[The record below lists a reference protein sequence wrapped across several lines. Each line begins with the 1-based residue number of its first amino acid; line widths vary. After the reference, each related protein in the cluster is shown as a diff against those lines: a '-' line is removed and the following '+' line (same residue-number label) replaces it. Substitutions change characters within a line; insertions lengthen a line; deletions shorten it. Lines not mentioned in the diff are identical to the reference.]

1 MPDKEIISCQ
11 DDLCSENSAENKEK
25 QDNCQIKEI
34 EDHYSIAES
43 STHSKKESS
52 CEESDNSC
60 GCGCSE
66 VSNENKENHKHDQHR
81 EHYDCDERSD
91 HTKEKT
97 DDSCSCGCED
107 TYENEHNTCEV
118 ESTHRACGCGCSE
131 GLLEKRE
138 SLWTRKNLFVM
149 ITSAVLLP
157 VGLYFNYFTGQE
169 IVSEILFLAVI
180 ALSGYEII
188 KSGIMGLLKGNFNIN
203 LLMTIAVAV
212 SFAIG
217 SGAEGAVIIFLFYIA
232 EFLENYAGN
241 RARKS
246 IESLLKLAPDTATIK
261 INDKNIELNVNEV
274 KVDDILVVRPGEK
287 ISLDGIVINGESTV
301 DQAAITGESIPVNK
315 TEGDNVFAATLNG
328 EGYLEVKVTKKS
340 DETVLSKIINLV
352 RESQQKKSITESFI
366 ERFAIY
372 YTPAVV
378 LIAAAIA
385 TVPPFVFG
393 QPLYTWIYRALV
405 LLVISCPCAF
415 LLSTP
420 VAMVSGIT
428 ASTRNGVLI
437 KGSKYVEEMKNIS
450 TIVFDKT
457 GTITEGKL
465 EVTDVLTLNNYSK
478 NEILQIAGSLESR
491 SKHPLA
497 EAVINYVE
505 ESNMDF
511 KEVKDFKSITGN
523 GVKGRI
529 DGKMFYIGKKSL
541 FKDNPEFPEE
551 LINKLQNDGK
561 TIIIL
566 GNDDHI
572 LAVIGL
578 MDRIRGLSKSTIAG
592 LKERSIKTVMLT
604 GDNEG
609 TAKAVSTKIGID
621 KYYSGLLPEDK
632 VKIIDELL
640 NKGECVAMIG
650 DGVNDAPALAR
661 ANVGIAMGAAGSD
674 VAIETADIALMQ
686 DDISKINYLIDL
698 SRKTMSV
705 VKQNV
710 SAALLIQLALAAL
723 AVFGFVSLWVAVTF
737 GDVGLTLAVILNA
750 LQIGIKNKNDAIYE
764 NEKHDL
770 NIDYPNL
777 KLKGQN

>member
-1 MPDKEIISCQ
+1 MPNKEIISCQ
-11 DDLCSENSAENKEK
+11 DDICSENSAENKEK
-25 QDNCQIKEI
+25 QGNYQIKEI
-34 EDHYSIAES
+34 EDQYSIDES
-43 STHSKKESS
+43 SAHGKKESI

-60 GCGCSE
+60 GCGCSK

-81 EHYDCDERSD
+81 EHYDCDEHSD
-91 HTKEKT
+91 HNKEKT
-97 DDSCSCGCED
+97 YDSCSCGGED
-107 TYENEHNTCEV
+107 TYENGHNTCEI

-138 SLWTRKNLFVM
+138 SLWTLKNLFVM

-188 KSGIMGLLKGNFNIN
+188 KSGIMGLLKGNFSMN

-217 SGAEGAVIIFLFYIA
+217 SSAEGAVIIFLFYIA

-274 KVDDILVVRPGEK
+274 KVDDILVVKPGEK

-301 DQAAITGESIPVNK
+301 DQAAITGESIPINK

-352 RESQQKKSITESFI
+352 RDSQQKKSSTESFI
-366 ERFAIY
+366 ERFAKY

-385 TVPPFVFG
+385 TVPPLVFG

-523 GVKGRI
+523 GVKGCI

-566 GNDDHI
+566 GNDHHI

-578 MDRIRGLSKSTIAG
+578 MDRIRDLSKSTIAG

-609 TAKAVSTKIGID
+609 TAKAVSSKIGID

-640 NKGECVAMIG
+640 DKGECVAMIG

-710 SAALLIQLALAAL
+710 LAALLIQLALAAL

-750 LQIGIKNKNDAIYE
+750 LQIGIKNKNEAIYE
-764 NEKHDL
+764 NERHEL
-770 NIDYPNL
+770 NIDYSNI

>member
-1 MPDKEIISCQ
+1 MGNKEITSCKTE
-11 DDLCSENSAENKEK
+11 DYKSNESCNENSAESKEK
-25 QDNCQIKEI
+25 QDTCHIEEI
-34 EDHYSIAES
+34 DH
-43 STHSKKESS
+43 HDCDDDHVHNNKESI
-52 CEESDNSC
+52 CEDEESGDSC
-60 GCGCSE
+60 GCGCNEDLTEKEKNHITSHSE
-66 VSNENKENHKHDQHR
+66 DHCG
-81 EHYDCDERSD
+81 CDEHSV
-91 HTKEKT
+91 HSKE
-97 DDSCSCGCED
+97 D
-107 TYENEHNTCEV
+107 NTCEI
-118 ESTHRACGCGCSE
+118 ESTSHGCGCGCSE
-131 GLLEKRE
+131 GLLEERE
-138 SLWTRKNLFVM
+138 SLWTRKNLFVI
-149 ITSAVLLP
+149 ITSAILLP
-157 VGLYFNYFTGQE
+157 IGLYFNYFTGQE

-180 ALSGYEII
+180 AISGFEII
-188 KSGIMGLLKGNFNIN
+188 KSGIMSLLKGNFSMN

-232 EFLENYAGN
+232 EFLEDYAGN

-246 IESLLKLAPDTATIK
+246 IESLLKLVPDTATVK
-261 INDKNIELNVNEV
+261 RNGKNIELDVNDV
-274 KVDDILVVRPGEK
+274 KVNDILVVRPGEK
-287 ISLDGIVINGESTV
+287 ISLDGIVINGVSAV
-301 DQAAITGESIPVNK
+301 NQAAITGESIPVTK
-315 TEGDNVFAATLNG
+315 TEGDNVFAATLNE

-340 DETVLSKIINLV
+340 DETVLSKIIKLV
-352 RESQQKKSITESFI
+352 KDSQNKKSNTESFI
-366 ERFAIY
+366 ERFAKY

-378 LIAAAIA
+378 LIAVAIA
-385 TVPPFVFG
+385 VVPPLVFG

-420 VAMVSGIT
+420 VAMVSGVT

-437 KGSKYVEEMKNIS
+437 KGSKYVEEIKNIS

-457 GTITEGKL
+457 GTLTEGKL
-465 EVTDVLTLNNYSK
+465 EVTDVIPLNNYSK

-511 KEVKDFKSITGN
+511 KEVKDFESITGN
-523 GVKGRI
+523 GIRGII
-529 DGKMFYIGKKSL
+529 DGKMFHIGKKSL
-541 FKDNPEFPEE
+541 FKGDSEFTEE
-551 LINKLQNDGK
+551 LINKFQNDGK
-561 TIIIL
+561 TAVIL
-566 GNDDHI
+566 GNDEHI

-578 MDRIRGLSKSTIAG
+578 MDKIRDLSKSTIAG
-592 LKERSIKTVMLT
+592 LKERNIKTVMLT

-621 KYYSGLLPEDK
+621 EYYSGLLPEDK
-632 VKIIDELL
+632 VKIVDKLL
-640 NKGECVAMIG
+640 DKGECVAMIG

-710 SAALLIQLALAAL
+710 SAALLIQVALAAL
-723 AVFGFVSLWVAVTF
+723 AVLGFVSLWVAVTL

-750 LQIGIKNKNDAIYE
+750 LRIGVKNKNDAVYE
-764 NEKHDL
+764 DNGHTPTMNYSDL
-770 NIDYPNL
+770 
-777 KLKGQN
+777 KVKGQN

>member
-1 MPDKEIISCQ
+1 MENKEINSCKTE
-11 DDLCSENSAENKEK
+11 DYKPDEPGNSCCGENSAESEEK
-25 QDNCQIKEI
+25 QDTYQIEEINHQNCDENPIYNKEPI
-34 EDHYSIAES
+34 
-43 STHSKKESS
+43 
-52 CEESDNSC
+52 CEELDSC

-66 VSNENKENHKHDQHR
+66 DLTEKEEKHITGHSKDHC
-81 EHYDCDERSD
+81 DCDEHSA
-91 HTKEKT
+91 HSKE
-97 DDSCSCGCED
+97 D
-107 TYENEHNTCEV
+107 NTCEI
-118 ESTHRACGCGCSE
+118 ESTSHGCGCGCSE
-131 GLLEKRE
+131 GLLEERE

-149 ITSAVLLP
+149 ITSAILLP
-157 VGLYFNYFTGQE
+157 IGLYFNYFTGHE

-180 ALSGYEII
+180 AISGFEII
-188 KSGIMGLLKGNFNIN
+188 KSGIMGLLKGSFSMN

-232 EFLENYAGN
+232 EFLEDYAGN

-246 IESLLKLAPDTATIK
+246 IESLLKLVPDTATVK
-261 INDKNIELNVNEV
+261 RNDKNIELDVNDV
-274 KVDDILVVRPGEK
+274 KVNDILVVRPGEK
-287 ISLDGIVINGESTV
+287 ISLDGIVTNGVSAV
-301 DQAAITGESIPVNK
+301 NQAAITGESIPVTK
-315 TEGDNVFAATLNG
+315 TEGDNVFAATLNE

-340 DETVLSKIINLV
+340 DETVLSKIIKLV
-352 RESQQKKSITESFI
+352 KESQNKKSSTETFI
-366 ERFAIY
+366 ERFAKY

-378 LIAAAIA
+378 LIAAAVAI
-385 TVPPFVFG
+385 VPPIVFG

-420 VAMVSGIT
+420 VAMVSGVT

-437 KGSKYVEEMKNIS
+437 KGSKYVEEMKNVS

-457 GTITEGKL
+457 GTLTEGKL
-465 EVTDVLTLNNYSK
+465 EVTDIIPLNNYSK

-505 ESNMDF
+505 ESNIDF

-523 GVKGRI
+523 GIKGKI
-529 DGKMFYIGKKSL
+529 DGKMFHIGKKSL
-541 FKDNPEFPEE
+541 FKDNPEFPKG

-561 TIIIL
+561 TAVIL
-566 GNDDHI
+566 GNDEHI

-578 MDRIRGLSKSTIAG
+578 MDKIRDLSKSTIAG
-592 LKERSIKTVMLT
+592 LKERNIKTVMLT

-609 TAKAVSTKIGID
+609 TAKAVSAKIGID
-621 KYYSGLLPEDK
+621 EYYSGLLPEDK
-632 VKIIDELL
+632 VKIVDKLL
-640 NKGECVAMIG
+640 DKGEYVAMIG

-710 SAALLIQLALAAL
+710 LAALLIQLALAAL

-750 LQIGIKNKNDAIYE
+750 LQIGIKNKNDTIYE
-764 NEKHDL
+764 NERHEL
-770 NIDYPNL
+770 NIDYLNL